1 MTRPSKLLTIFT
13 ALVTAVFSLT
23 AAVALPILWRGWYYG
38 QVVSLRLVEQT
49 GYSEGVI
56 RGAFD
61 AVMDY
66 LVKDAPFSTGAL
78 LSSESGAAHF
88 ADCKVLFR
96 LDFVALAVSGAILLL
111 LLLIALFSTG
121 FRERF
126 TTSPPL
132 LALCLTLF
140 FFALFA
146 LWALLDFE
154 GLFTAFHALCFPGKT
169 NWIFDYRT
177 DEIILILPE
186 AFWARAAALVA
197 GLAFG
202 GAAVLAI
209 AEALLHR
216 AKRPKSVYE
225 QIKELSPSPKA
236 SK

>member
-1 MTRPSKLLTIFT
+1 MTRPSKLLTLFT

-23 AAVALPILWRGWYYG
+23 AAIALPILWRGWYYG

-88 ADCKVLFR
+88 ADCKFLFR
-96 LDFVALAVSGAILLL
+96 LDFLALAVSGAILLL

-126 TTSPPL
+126 VTSPPL

-146 LWALLDFE
+146 IWALLDFE
-154 GLFTAFHALCFPGKT
+154 GLFTAFHTLCFPGKT
-169 NWIFDYRT
+169 NWVFDWNT
-177 DEIILILPE
+177 DEIIRILPE
-186 AFWARAAALVA
+186 RFWARTAALIGVGAVA
-197 GLAFG
+197 LDA
-202 GAAVLAI
+202 LM
-209 AEALLHR
+209 ALLLSLLR
-216 AKRPKSVYE
+216 RLFTPKTVY
-225 QIKELSPSPKA
+225 QQLVKA
-236 SK
+236 QSRR

>member
-154 GLFTAFHALCFPGKT
+154 GLFTAFHALFFPGKT
-169 NWIFDYRT
+169 NWVFDWHT
-177 DEIILILPE
+177 DEIIRILPE
-186 AFWARAAALVA
+186 RFWARTAALV
-197 GLAFG
+197 GV
-202 GAAVLAI
+202 GAVALD
-209 AEALLHR
+209 ALLALLLSFLR
-216 AKRPKSVYE
+216 RLFTPKTVY
-225 QIKELSPSPKA
+225 QQLVKA
-236 SK
+236 QSRR

>member
-49 GYSEGVI
+49 GYSAGVI

-121 FRERF
+121 FDWRAGVWQVIEIAIGMAVWLPFMHISER
-126 TTSPPL
+126 
-132 LALCLTLF
+132 A
-140 FFALFA
+140 
-146 LWALLDFE
+146 
-154 GLFTAFHALCFPGKT
+154 TAKQMEMQ
-169 NWIFDYRT
+169 D
-177 DEIILILPE
+177 
-186 AFWARAAALVA
+186 AA
-197 GLAFG
+197 
-202 GAAVLAI
+202 
-209 AEALLHR
+209 
-216 AKRPKSVYE
+216 
-225 QIKELSPSPKA
+225 
-236 SK
+236 